1 MSTINQVADSIPNN
15 TAPGNVKVITA
26 SGTHGLPNSEEGV
39 PSPLL
44 KRWRSSGGCDCGG
57 WDMACPV
64 AVFDNSSAKNVADSS
79 FMEKRQPL
87 ELFAQVYTFI
97 MKVVRPILDQ

>member
-1 MSTINQVADSIPNN
+1 MPEIHQVADAIPSS
-15 TAPGNVKVITA
+15 TVAADVKVITA
-26 SGTHGLPNSEEGV
+26 SGTHGSPNSDGGV

-64 AVFDNSSAKNVADSS
+64 AVFDNSSARNAADSS
-79 FMEKRQPL
+79 FIATQWSL
-87 ELFAQVYTFI
+87 ELFAQVYTCAF
-97 MKVVRPILDQ
+97 